1 VRNFYVTMPTLRPAA
16 DEFAPYY
23 APYVAHVADGD
34 ILTILREQ
42 ADAFRGLFARVPDE
56 FRLYA
61 YAEGKW
67 TLSEVVQHINDTERV
82 FAYRALR
89 IARGD
94 TLALPGFDQDAWV
107 PESAANDRSLASLI
121 EEFTAIR
128 SASITLFAGLP
139 ASAWDRRGT
148 ASNNPVSVRGQ
159 AFILAGHALHHE
171 GIIRERYLP

>member
-1 VRNFYVTMPTLRPAA
+1 MSFLRPAA

-23 APYVAHVADGD
+23 ATYVSKVADAD
-34 ILTILREQ
+34 ILDVLREQ
-42 ADAFRGLFARVPDE
+42 GEAFGGLFARVPDDK
-56 FRLYA
+56 RLFV

-67 TLSEVVQHINDTERV
+67 TLAEAIQHISDTERV

-89 IARGD
+89 VARGD
-94 TLALPGFDQDAWV
+94 TLSLPGFDQDHWI
-107 PESAANDRSLASLI
+107 PTSEANARSLQSLV

-128 SASITLFAGLP
+128 AASVALFAGLP

-159 AFILAGHALHHE
+159 AFILAGHALHHH

>member
-1 VRNFYVTMPTLRPAA
+1 MSFLRPAA

-23 APYVAHVADGD
+23 ATYVSKVADAD
-34 ILTILREQ
+34 ILDVLREQ
-42 ADAFRGLFARVPDE
+42 GEVFRGLLARVPDE
-56 FRLYA
+56 KRLFA

-67 TLSEVVQHINDTERV
+67 TLAEAIQHISDTERV

-89 IARGD
+89 VARGD
-94 TLALPGFDQDAWV
+94 IISLPGFDQDNWI
-107 PESAANDRSLASLI
+107 PTSEANARSLQSLV

-128 SASITLFAGLP
+128 AASVALFAGLP

>member
-1 VRNFYVTMPTLRPAA
+1 MSFLRPAA

-23 APYVAHVADGD
+23 ATYVSKVADAD
-34 ILTILREQ
+34 IIDVLREQ
-42 ADAFRGLFARVPDE
+42 GEAFRGLFARVDDAQ
-56 FRLYA
+56 RLFA

-67 TLSEVVQHINDTERV
+67 TLAEAIQHVSDTERV

-94 TLALPGFDQDAWV
+94 TLSLPGFDQDNWI
-107 PESAANDRSLASLI
+107 PTSEANTRSLQSLV

-128 SASITLFAGLP
+128 AASVALFSGLP
-139 ASAWDRRGT
+139 SSAWDRRGT